1 MKLNNSDSTKI
12 ICTLGPSSSNE
23 HTIEQL
29 ARHGMAVARLNFS
42 HGTHDFHKLLI
53 SRVRKVARK
62 LDQPIAILQDL
73 SGPKIRVG
81 RIANGAVRV
90 ETGSTLIVVAHD
102 ILGTAKMISAA
113 PANLIPDL
121 KPGDPIYIDDGLIRL
136 EVTKTSHHEITAR
149 VIKGGLL
156 KEHKGINLPHT
167 TLTLPSLTKK
177 DVKDLTFGLEN
188 GVDWVALSFVRSA
201 ADVLRLKKEIARH
214 GYDTPVIA
222 KLEKPQAIQKLS
234 EIIQAADA
242 IMVAR
247 GDLGV
252 EMPLDEVP
260 MIQKTIIAT
269 ANEMHKPVITATQML
284 ESMTQNITPTRA
296 EVSDVANAILDGTD
310 CVMLSGETASGQY
323 PVEAVAQMARII
335 HTTEARMKSRFEP
348 VFNFV
353 GKPACEFPVAIAEA
367 AISMAQ
373 EIDARL
379 IACFTQSGLSARL
392 VSKQKAAVPIIAFTP
407 HRAIVNRLA
416 LLRGVFPSFV
426 PHFRS
431 VDQMIN
437 HVESSLK
444 KDRIVK
450 KGDNVVIVAS
460 APVNIHGDTNMLKL
474 HAIS

>member
-1 MKLNNSDSTKI
+1 MKLYNSDSTKI
-12 ICTLGPSSSNE
+12 ICTLGPASSDE

-42 HGTHDFHKLLI
+42 HGTHDSHKLLI
-53 SRVRKVARK
+53 SRVRKVSRK
-62 LDQPIAILQDL
+62 LGQPIAILQDL

-81 RIANGAVRV
+81 RIADGAVRI
-90 ETGSTLIVVAHD
+90 ESGSKITVVAHD
-102 ILGTAKMISAA
+102 VLGNSQIISAS

-121 KPGDPIYIDDGLIRL
+121 KPGDLIFIDDGMIRL
-136 EVTKTSHHEITAR
+136 QVLESGQEATRAA

-156 KEHKGINLPHT
+156 KEHKGINLPHS
-167 TLTLPSLTKK
+167 TLSLPSLTKK
-177 DVKDLTFGLEN
+177 DLKDLAFGLEE
-188 GVDWVALSFVRSA
+188 GVDWIALSFVRSA
-201 ADVLRLKKEIARH
+201 DDVLRLKREIARR
-214 GYDTPVIA
+214 GYDIPVVA
-222 KLEKPQAIQKLS
+222 KLEKPQAIKNLS
-234 EIIQAADA
+234 EIVKAADA

-260 MIQKTIIAT
+260 MIQKTIIAS

-310 CVMLSGETASGQY
+310 CVMLSGETAYGQY
-323 PVEAVAQMARII
+323 PIDVVAQMARII
-335 HTTEARMKSRFEP
+335 HTTETRMKSRFEP

-353 GKPACEFPVAIAEA
+353 GKPASEFPVAIAEA

-392 VSKQKAAVPIIAFTP
+392 LSKEKASVPIIAFTP
-407 HRAIVNRLA
+407 YRAIVNRLA

-426 PHFRS
+426 THFRS

-437 HVESSLK
+437 HVDRSLK
-444 KDRIVK
+444 EDGIVK

-460 APVNIHGDTNMLKL
+460 APVNVHGDTNMLKL
-474 HAIS
+474 HTIS

>member
-1 MKLNNSDSTKI
+1 MKINNSDSTKI
-12 ICTLGPSSSNE
+12 ICTLGPSSSDE
-23 HTIEQL
+23 RTIEQL

-42 HGTHDFHKLLI
+42 HGTHEFHKQLI
-53 SRVRKVARK
+53 SRIRKVSRK

-81 RIANGAVRV
+81 RVVDGAVRI
-90 ETGSTLIVVAHD
+90 ESGSTLTVVAHD
-102 ILGTAKMISAA
+102 VLGDATMISAS

-121 KPGDPIYIDDGLIRL
+121 KPGDLIFIDDGMIRL
-136 EVTKTSHHEITAR
+136 EVLESGHESTKAK

-156 KEHKGINLPHT
+156 KEHKGINLPHSV
-167 TLTLPSLTKK
+167 LTLPSLTKK
-177 DVKDLTFGLEN
+177 DLTDLAFGLEQ
-188 GVDWVALSFVRSA
+188 GVDWIALSFVRSA
-201 ADVLRLKKEIARH
+201 EDVLRLKKEIAKRGH
-214 GYDTPVIA
+214 ATPVIA
-222 KLEKPQAIQKLS
+222 KLEKPQAIKMLS
-234 EIIQAADA
+234 EIIAAADA

-323 PVEAVAQMARII
+323 PVEVVAQMARII

-379 IACFTQSGLSARL
+379 IACFTQSGQSAIL
-392 VSKQKAAVPIIAFTP
+392 VSKQKASVPIIAFTP

-437 HVESSLK
+437 HVENSLK

-460 APVNIHGDTNMLKL
+460 APVSIHGDTNMLKL